1 MDNFP
6 RKVVYFEK
14 QSNDRLC
21 GVHCL
26 NALLQAP
33 FFDPVMLSEI
43 GLKLDEMERELLG
56 SSISNTNVDDDGN
69 YNIQVLT
76 NALNLYGCEVRAL
89 KPREAISLLEKY
101 EKVEAL
107 IFNSGTHWYAI
118 RKIDNVWFNLN
129 STNSYPG
136 PEIISDF
143 YLSAFIQGA
152 EDIGYSNFLVTNL
165 PKLPDIHS
173 TTYAHLQD
181 YQRLVKY
188 EDIIKARDSKKQK
201 KQEEKKKEEKE
212 KEEDSKKFKA
222 FQGQGFIIDDFEGVN
237 YIPVFE
243 DEDMKQAY
251 ELSIIEYS
259 EKIKKELPP
268 SPQDGWTINIR
279 YNQTL
284 YTRVWNPTDK
294 IKHLKLFIQG
304 QIPTLNFIELF
315 TPFPREVFTNDNLTL
330 KQAGLWNN
338 QTINAKII

>member
-33 FFDPVMLSEI
+33 YFDPIMLSEI
-43 GLKLDEMERELLG
+43 GLKLDEMEREIL
-56 SSISNTNVDDDGN
+56 SSSESNANVDDDGN

-76 NALNLYGCEVRAL
+76 NALNLYGCEVRPL

-107 IFNSGTHWYAI
+107 IFNSSTHWYAI
-118 RKIDNVWFNLN
+118 RKIDNIWFNLN

-152 EDIGYSNFLVTNL
+152 EDIGYTNFLVTNL

-173 TTYAHLQD
+173 NTYAHLQD

-201 KQEEKKKEEKE
+201 KQEGKE
-212 KEEDSKKFKA
+212 KEEEKFKA
-222 FQGQGFIIDDFEGVN
+222 FQGKGIAVDEFEGIN
-237 YIPVFE
+237 NIPNFE
-243 DEDMKQAY
+243 DEEMNQAY
-251 ELSIIEYS
+251 RLSIIEYS
-259 EKIKKELPP
+259 EKIKRDLPP
-268 SPQDGWTINIR
+268 SPQNGWTINIR
-279 YNQTL
+279 YNKSL
-284 YTRVWNPTDK
+284 YSRVWNPSDK
-294 IKHLKLFIQG
+294 IKHLKLFVQS
-304 QIPTLNFIELF
+304 QIPTINYIELF
-315 TPFPREVFTNDNLTL
+315 TSFPREVFTNDNLTL
-330 KQAGLWNN
+330 KEAGLWNN
-338 QTINAKII
+338 QTINAKMI